1 MSTKSSVCNCFTNL
15 SNLLFIVLFYFV
27 SCCSGLVREGDT
39 LQAEQLKQGFLL
51 YVSFYFVSLI
61 LSVFYLI
68 FSVLTASDADEVER
82 HPPVLVKPVS
92 GSSQD
97 DVKHK
102 SWD

>member
-15 SNLLFIVLFYFV
+15 FNLLFIILFYFLV
-27 SCCSGLVREGDT
+27 VAADSCAKETHRKLNSSNN
-39 LQAEQLKQGFLL
+39 GFHCMS
-51 YVSFYFVSLI
+51 VFFVSLI

-97 DVKHK
+97 NVKHE